1 MAYRQGSPIV
11 GFTPSFLPFQAV
23 YQIIMVLVRMVNWL
37 FYRIRISGREHL
49 RGIGQ
54 AILVSNH
61 TLIMD
66 PAVIAHAIRPRRT
79 YFTMLEETALIPFLG
94 TFVRLLGALP
104 IPEGAGSLL
113 SLQSAAAQALSL
125 LGLLHFFPEGE
136 CYRWSQEIQP
146 FRPGA
151 FLLACRL
158 GLPVV
163 PVTTVLHERR
173 WRGRA
178 AIRILGRT
186 IPVPPVVTVV
196 IGEPVHP
203 ARFTRAAS
211 GPTAPGTEALEPGS
225 HELRGAALSLSAD
238 VRERMQVVIDRLGGS
253 RSMYR
258 GRMPRL
264 VRKQPVPTVETE
276 AGEQRAATA
285 I

>member
-1 MAYRQGSPIV
+1 MAYRPGGPIV

-23 YQIIMVLVRMVNWL
+23 YQIILVPVRMVNWL
-37 FYRIRISGREHL
+37 FYRIRISGRENL
-49 RGIGQ
+49 RGLGR

-79 YFTMLEETALIPFLG
+79 WFTMLEETALIPFLG

-113 SLQSAAAQALSL
+113 SLQSASARALSL
-125 LGLLHFFPEGE
+125 LGLMHFFPEGE

-178 AIRILGRT
+178 AIRVLGRT
-186 IPVPPVVTVV
+186 IPFPPVVTVV
-196 IGEPVHP
+196 IGQPLYPRLE
-203 ARFTRAAS
+203 R
-211 GPTAPGTEALEPGS
+211 GP
-225 HELRGAALSLSAD
+225 HELRGAALSLSVEA
-238 VRERMQVVIDRLGGS
+238 RERMQAVIDERGGS
-253 RSMYR
+253 RGIYR

-264 VRKQPVPTVETE
+264 VRKQPVPTLQAG
-276 AGEQRAATA
+276 AGEGRTATA

>member
-1 MAYRQGSPIV
+1 MAYRRGSPIV
-11 GFTPSFLPFQAV
+11 GFAPSFLPFQAV

-49 RGIGQ
+49 KGLEQ

-113 SLQSAAAQALSL
+113 SLQSAAGQALSR

-136 CYRWSQEIQP
+136 CYRWSQEVQP
-146 FRPGA
+146 LRPGA

-163 PVTTVLHERR
+163 PITTVLHERQ
-173 WRGRA
+173 WRGRTT
-178 AIRILGRT
+178 IRILGRT

-196 IGEPVHP
+196 IGKPLHP
-203 ARFTRAAS
+203 RR
-211 GPTAPGTEALEPGS
+211 EAGS
-225 HELRGAALSLSAD
+225 HELRGAALSLSVD
-238 VRERMQVVIDRLGGS
+238 VRERMQAVIDRLGGS
-253 RSMYR
+253 RGIYR

-264 VRKQPVPTVETE
+264 VRKQPVPTEQTV
-276 AGEQRAATA
+276 AGERRAAAA

>member
-1 MAYRQGSPIV
+1 MAYRKGNPII
-11 GFTPSFLPFQAV
+11 GFTPSFIPFQAV
-23 YQIIMVLVRMVNWL
+23 FQLIMVLVRLVDWF
-37 FYRIRISGREHL
+37 FYRIRITGRENL
-49 RGIGQ
+49 KGLKQ

-79 YFTMLEETALIPFLG
+79 YFTMLEETALIPYLG

-104 IPEGAGSLL
+104 IPEGGGALL
-113 SLQSAAAQALSL
+113 SLQSAAARALSL

-136 CYRWSQEIQP
+136 CYRWSQELQP

-163 PVTTVLHERR
+163 PITTVLHERT

-178 AIRILGRT
+178 SVRFLGKT

-196 IGEPVHP
+196 IGPPVQP
-203 ARFTRAAS
+203 
-211 GPTAPGTEALEPGS
+211 PVTAPAGSETEA
-225 HELRGAALSLSAD
+225 HRLRGAALAMSAE
-238 VRERMQVVIDRLGGS
+238 VQGRMQSVINERNGARGI
-253 RSMYR
+253 YR

-264 VRKQPVPTVETE
+264 VHKQEG
-276 AGEQRAATA
+276 AGNEPERSARA